1 MKSSGDRRR
10 TPRRLSGIRAVAQRA
25 GVAVSSVSRAFS
37 PDESASA
44 EMRERVFAAARAVGY
59 VPDGVARSLRRGS
72 TSTVGCVVANI
83 ANPTFAQIVTGAGQ
97 ALQSHGYAMLIANS
111 AEGAESEGSQLNVL
125 RRHRVD
131 GLLVSVVDE
140 TNQDTHTQLSAV
152 SQPAVLLDRDLSG
165 FQNFG
170 RVLFD
175 HQAGIAEA
183 LAALAQLGHR
193 RIAFIG
199 GSGNVR
205 PTRER
210 SGAFMKACGERSITG
225 ITRCGTYSDAHG
237 EATAHALL
245 TSTPAPTAVIAGGN
259 QILIGVLRAI
269 RALNLQIPDDISLVT
284 CDEVPLMDALS
295 PKQAVITRDLILLG
309 RESGEMLVSMIGGA
323 PARTKLLPVSFRFG
337 PSCGRPR
344 EEHPKK

>member
-1 MKSSGDRRR
+1 MKDPGARRR
-10 TPRRLSGIRAVAQRA
+10 PPRKLNGIRAVAQRA

-44 EMRERVFAAARAVGY
+44 QMRERVFEAARAVGY

-97 ALQSHGYAMLIANS
+97 SLQSHGYAMLIANS
-111 AEGAESEGSQLNVL
+111 AEGAESEGAQLDVL

-140 TNQDTHTQLSAV
+140 TSRETRAQLASVTQPGV
-152 SQPAVLLDRDLSG
+152 ILDRDLPG
-165 FQNFG
+165 LENFG

-183 LAALAQLGHR
+183 IAALAQLGHR
-193 RIAFIG
+193 RLAFIG
-199 GSGNVR
+199 GSANVR

-210 SGAFMKACGERSITG
+210 SGAFMKACGELSITG
-225 ITRCGTYSDAHG
+225 TIRCGSYSEAHG
-237 EATAHALL
+237 EATTQALL
-245 TSTPAPTAVIAGGN
+245 MGASSPTAVIAGGN
-259 QILIGVLRAI
+259 QILVGVLRAI
-269 RALNLQIPDDISLVT
+269 RSLGLRIPQDISVVT
-284 CDEVPLMDALS
+284 CDEIPLMDALN
-295 PKQAVITRDLILLG
+295 PKQAVITRDLMLLG
-309 RESGEMLVSMIGGA
+309 RESAEMLVSMIGGA
-323 PARTKLLPVSFRFG
+323 PARTKTLPVYFRFG
-337 PSCGRPR
+337 PSCGRPNSER
-344 EEHPKK
+344 ARK